1 MAHSSN
7 HWGIPL
13 IVLSLA
19 LSAFAG
25 EPEWVEVRSRH
36 FSVVTDAG
44 AKRGQEVALRFEQ
57 MRTAFGTLLA
67 KARVNLPVPLQIV
80 AFRNTRELSDYVP
93 LWKGKPIQAAGV
105 FQGNDDRSFIMLD
118 MSVTDPWRIVFHEYG
133 HQLLN
138 GNTSSEFQPWFDEGF
153 AEFYS
158 TVKVNGKEV
167 YVGLPSKTS
176 LQILQQMPWMKVA
189 DLFRVQNNSS
199 VYSESGDH
207 RTMFYAE
214 SWLVVHYLFDKM
226 LTPNLETYFEL
237 VVNKN
242 LRAEDA
248 IQQAFGISSTDFDR
262 ALREYFLSDRYT
274 YHKLPAPAG
283 TESAAYTTRALG
295 PNDAKVVMA
304 DMHLHSRD
312 YQDKAATEFEDVLKA
327 EPGNP
332 AALRGLG
339 YAYLLKHDFQQAG
352 EYFARAV
359 EYDSED
365 PRALYYSALLA
376 EKEGGLARD
385 RGDLALIQKRLEK
398 SIALNPEFADAYN
411 LLAFADASQGES
423 DEALK
428 MMVKAAT
435 LNPRNLGYAYYL
447 AEMYMMNHKYEEA
460 TALLGPLMKSSD
472 SRVAGPAAR
481 LQLEVESAKRVANE
495 GFPLPV
501 QTESEHHNGAA
512 FRDPP
517 VASLTEP
524 SALRLARSVNEIKE
538 KMRENLDADKS
549 AIAELE
555 REANSLTS
563 LLTTANL
570 NKTDETVARYY
581 RGIAL
586 EEMNVVRDRQ
596 GLAIDLSAAK
606 EALADFDNVIATG
619 ADIPSW
625 GVVIA
630 SVEYFA
636 GGIAANQVRSDT
648 LAFSY
653 WEKCAEKGHAG
664 CLNIVADAH
673 ITGEGGEKVDF
684 EQALDIH
691 HKLFQTGVRY
701 SCAGAYSAR
710 SVANIAYFMGVGRP
724 GDDELEWVSKSYELS
739 DRVEANAAKKDACD
753 GSDARIEEFLY
764 RLSRGERRDNLLREA
779 WERLDEESITT
790 KATIEYLS
798 GSKDEKDFEAQVE
811 SSKSERSQCSA
822 YFEGMWYA
830 EVTKKHALA
839 RKYYQRLLDTGQKH
853 CRLEIVYAE
862 KFKF

>member
-1 MAHSSN
+1 MPRSS
-7 HWGIPL
+7 WGIPL

-19 LSAFAG
+19 VSAFAG
-25 EPEWVEVRSRH
+25 EPEWVEVRSPH

-44 AKRGQEVALRFEQ
+44 EKRGREVALRFEQ
-57 MRTAFGTLLA
+57 MRIAFGTLLA
-67 KARVNLPVPLQIV
+67 KARINLPAPLQIV
-80 AFRNTRELSDYVP
+80 AFRNTRELNHYVP
-93 LWKGKPIQAAGV
+93 LWKGKPIQAAGL
-105 FQGNDDRSFIMLD
+105 FEGNDDRSFIMLD
-118 MSVTDPWRIVFHEYG
+118 MSVDDPWQVVFHEYG

-138 GNTSSEFQPWFDEGF
+138 GNTGAEFQPWFDEGF

-158 TVKVNGKEV
+158 TIKVNGKEAD
-167 YVGLPSKTS
+167 VGLPSQTD
-176 LQILQQMPWMKVA
+176 LEILHRMGWMKVA
-189 DLFRVQNNSS
+189 DLFRVRSNASIYN
-199 VYSESGDH
+199 ESGDH

-226 LTPNLETYFEL
+226 LTPKLETYFEL
-237 VVNKN
+237 AVGKG
-242 LRAEDA
+242 LPAEEA
-248 IQQAFGISSTDFDR
+248 IQLAFGISSTDFDK
-262 ALREYFLSDRYT
+262 ALRQYFLSDRYA
-274 YHKLPAPAG
+274 YYKLPAPAG
-283 TESAAYTTRALG
+283 AESNAYTAKPLG
-295 PNDAKVVMA
+295 SNDAKVVMA
-304 DMHLHSRD
+304 DMHLHSPD

-327 EPGNP
+327 QPSNP
-332 AALRGLG
+332 EALRGLG

-359 EYDSED
+359 EHDSED
-365 PRALYYSALLA
+365 PRALYYSALLVQ
-376 EKEGGLARD
+376 KEGGLGRD
-385 RGDLALIQKRLEK
+385 GKDLAVIQKRLEK
-398 SIALNPEFADAYN
+398 SIMLNPEFADAYN
-411 LLAFADASQGES
+411 LLAFVDASQDKP

-428 MMVKAAT
+428 MMSKAAT
-435 LNPRNLGYAYYL
+435 LNPRNVGYSYNL
-447 AEMYMMNHKYEEA
+447 ARMYMMNHKYDEA
-460 TALLGPLMKSSD
+460 TALLGPLMRSSD
-472 SRVAGPAAR
+472 PGVAGQAA
-481 LQLEVESAKRVANE
+481 QLELQVESVKRVANE
-495 GFPLPV
+495 HSPPQV
-501 QTESEHHNGAA
+501 QTESELQNGAA
-512 FRDPP
+512 VRDAPI
-517 VASLTEP
+517 ASLTEP
-524 SALRLARSVNEIKE
+524 SALCLARSVNEIKG
-538 KMRENLDADKS
+538 KMRENLDTDKN
-549 AIAELE
+549 AISDLE
-555 REANSLTS
+555 HEASSLTS
-563 LLTTANL
+563 VLATANL

-581 RGIAL
+581 RGIAR
-586 EEMNVVRDRQ
+586 EEMNVIRDRQ

-606 EALADFDNVIATG
+606 EALADFDKVIATG
-619 ADIPSW
+619 SDIPSW
-625 GVVIA
+625 GVAIA

-636 GGIAANQVRSDT
+636 GGIAANQVRSDSV
-648 LAFSY
+648 AFSY

-684 EQALDIH
+684 GQALDIH

-710 SVANIAYFMGVGRP
+710 SVANIAYFTGVRRP

-739 DRVEANAAKKDACD
+739 DRVEASAAKKDACD

-764 RLSRGERRDNLLREA
+764 RLSRGERRDNLLRQA
-779 WERLDEESITT
+779 LERLDEESITT

-798 GSKDEKDFEAQVE
+798 GSTDEKDFETQVE

>member
-1 MAHSSN
+1 MPRSSSAQ
-7 HWGIPL
+7 GIPL

-19 LSAFAG
+19 VFAFAG
-25 EPEWVEVRSRH
+25 EPEWVEVRSPH
-36 FSVVTDAG
+36 FSVVTDTG
-44 AKRGQEVALRFEQ
+44 EKRGREVALRFEQ
-57 MRTAFGTLLA
+57 LRIAFGTLLA

-80 AFRNTRELSDYVP
+80 AFRNTKEFNHYVP
-93 LWKGKPIQAAGV
+93 LWKGKPIQASGL
-105 FQGNDDRSFIMLD
+105 FEGNDDRSFIMLD
-118 MSVTDPWRIVFHEYG
+118 MSVDDPWQVVFHEYA

-138 GNTSSEFQPWFDEGF
+138 GNTSAEFQPWFDEGF

-158 TVKVNGKEV
+158 TIKVNGKETD
-167 YVGLPSKTS
+167 VGLPSQTD
-176 LQILQQMPWMKVA
+176 LEILHHMAWMKVA
-189 DLFRVQNNSS
+189 DLFRVRNNSS
-199 VYSESGDH
+199 IYNESGDH

-226 LTPNLETYFEL
+226 LTPNLETYFDL
-237 VVNKN
+237 AVNKG
-242 LRAEDA
+242 LTAEDA
-248 IQQAFGISSTDFDR
+248 IQQAFGISSTDFDK
-262 ALREYFLSDRYT
+262 ALRQYFLSDRYA
-274 YHKLPAPAG
+274 YYKLPAPAG
-283 TESAAYTTRALG
+283 AESDAYTAKPLG
-295 PNDAKVVMA
+295 SNDAKMVMA
-304 DMHLHSRD
+304 DMHLHSPD

-327 EPGNP
+327 QPSNP

-359 EYDSED
+359 EHDSED
-365 PRALYYSALLA
+365 PRALYYSALLVQR
-376 EKEGGLARD
+376 EGRLGRD
-385 RGDLALIQKRLEK
+385 GGDLAVIQNRLEK

-411 LLAFADASQGES
+411 LLAFVDASQGKA

-428 MMVKAAT
+428 MMSRAAT
-435 LNPRNLGYAYYL
+435 LNPRNAEYSYNL
-447 AEMYMMNHKYEEA
+447 ARMYIINHKYDEA
-460 TALLGPLMKSSD
+460 TALLGPLMRSSD
-472 SRVAGPAAR
+472 PGVAGQAAQ
-481 LQLEVESAKRVANE
+481 LQVQVDSAKRLANE
-495 GFPLPV
+495 HSLPQV
-501 QTESEHHNGAA
+501 QTESELHNEAA
-512 FRDPP
+512 VRDAP

-524 SALRLARSVNEIKE
+524 SALRLARSVNEIKG
-538 KMRENLDADKS
+538 KLRENLDTDKN
-549 AIAELE
+549 AIADLE
-555 REANSLTS
+555 HEASSLTS
-563 LLTTANL
+563 LLGTTNL

-581 RGIAL
+581 RGIAR

-596 GLAIDLSAAK
+596 GLAIDLSAAQ
-606 EALADFDNVIATG
+606 EALADFDKVIATG
-619 ADIPSW
+619 SDIPSW

-636 GGIAANQVRSDT
+636 GGIAANQVRSDSA
-648 LAFSY
+648 AFSY
-653 WEKCAEKGHAG
+653 WEKCAQQGHAG

-684 EQALDIH
+684 GQALDIH
-691 HKLFQTGVRY
+691 HRLFQTGVGY
-701 SCAGAYSAR
+701 NCAGAYSAR
-710 SVANIAYFMGVGRP
+710 SIANIAYFTGVRRP
-724 GDDELEWVSKSYELS
+724 GDDELAWVSKSYDLS
-739 DRVEANAAKKDACD
+739 DRVEASAAKKNACD

-764 RLSRGERRDNLLREA
+764 RLSRGERRDQLLRQA
-779 WERLDEESITT
+779 LERLDEESITT

-798 GSKDEKDFEAQVE
+798 GFRDEKNFEAQVE

>member
-1 MAHSSN
+1 MPRSSSP
-7 HWGIPL
+7 WGIPL

-25 EPEWVEVRSRH
+25 EPEWVEVRSPH

-44 AKRGQEVALRFEQ
+44 EKRGREVALRFEQ
-57 MRTAFGTLLA
+57 MRIAFGTLLA

-80 AFRNTRELSDYVP
+80 AFRNTRELNHYVP
-93 LWKGKPIQAAGV
+93 LWKGKPIQATGL
-105 FQGNDDRSFIMLD
+105 FEGNDDRSFIMLD
-118 MSVTDPWRIVFHEYG
+118 MSVDDPWQVVFHEYA

-138 GNTSSEFQPWFDEGF
+138 GNTSAEFQPWFDEGF

-158 TVKVNGKEV
+158 TIKVNGKETD
-167 YVGLPSKTS
+167 VGLPSQTD
-176 LQILQQMPWMKVA
+176 LDILHHMAWMKVA
-189 DLFRVQNNSS
+189 DLFRVRNNSS
-199 VYSESGDH
+199 IYNESGDH

-226 LTPNLETYFEL
+226 LTPKLETYFEL
-237 VVNKN
+237 VVNKG
-242 LRAEDA
+242 LPAEDA

-262 ALREYFLSDRYT
+262 ALREYFLSDRYA
-274 YHKLPAPAG
+274 YNKLPVPAG
-283 TESAAYTTRALG
+283 VESDVYTATPLG
-295 PNDAKVVMA
+295 SNDAKVVMA
-304 DMHLHSRD
+304 DMHLHSPY

-327 EPGNP
+327 QPSNP

-339 YAYLLKHDFQQAG
+339 YAYLVKHDFQQAG

-359 EYDSED
+359 EHDSED
-365 PRALYYSALLA
+365 PRALYYSALLV
-376 EKEGGLARD
+376 EKEGGPGRD
-385 RGDLALIQKRLEK
+385 GEDLAVIQKRLEK

-411 LLAFADASQGES
+411 LLAFADASQGKP
-423 DEALK
+423 DEALR
-428 MMVKAAT
+428 MMAKAAT
-435 LNPRNLGYAYYL
+435 LNPRNVRYSYNL
-447 AEMYMMNHKYEEA
+447 AQMYMMNHKYDEA
-460 TALLGPLMKSSD
+460 TALLGPLMRSSD
-472 SRVAGPAAR
+472 PGVAGQAAQ
-481 LQLEVESAKRVANE
+481 LQLQVESAKHVANE
-495 GFPLPV
+495 HSPPQV
-501 QTESEHHNGAA
+501 QTESELHNGAA
-512 FRDPP
+512 VGDAP

-524 SALRLARSVNEIKE
+524 SALRLARSVNEIKG
-538 KMRENLDADKS
+538 KMGENLDTDKN
-549 AIAELE
+549 AIADLE
-555 REANSLTS
+555 HEAGSLTS
-563 LLTTANL
+563 FLATANL

-581 RGIAL
+581 RGIAR

-596 GLAIDLSAAK
+596 GLAIDLSAAQ
-606 EALADFDNVIATG
+606 EALADFDKVIATG
-619 ADIPSW
+619 SDIPSW

-636 GGIAANQVRSDT
+636 GGIAANQVRSDSV
-648 LAFSY
+648 AFSY

-684 EQALDIH
+684 GQALDIH

-710 SVANIAYFMGVGRP
+710 SIANLAYFTGVRRP
-724 GDDELEWVSKSYELS
+724 GDDELAWVSKSYDLS
-739 DRVEANAAKKDACD
+739 DRVEAGAAKKNACD
-753 GSDARIEEFLY
+753 GADARIEEFLY
-764 RLSRGERRDNLLREA
+764 RLNRGEQRDDLLRQA
-779 WERLDEESITT
+779 LERLDEESITT

-798 GSKDEKDFEAQVE
+798 GSTDEKDFEAQVE
-811 SSKSERSQCSA
+811 SSKSERAQCSA

-830 EVTKKHALA
+830 EVTKNHALA

-853 CRLEIVYAE
+853 CRLEMVYAE